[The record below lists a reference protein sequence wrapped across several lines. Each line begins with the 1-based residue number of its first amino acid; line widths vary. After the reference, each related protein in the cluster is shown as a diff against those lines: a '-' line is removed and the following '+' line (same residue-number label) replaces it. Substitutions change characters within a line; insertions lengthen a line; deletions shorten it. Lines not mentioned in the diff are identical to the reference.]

1 MREKKAKKKERKRR
15 RLEDVR
21 KAKKKIIKR
30 SDSKNRAGKI
40 DIQEEIMVETLLDSG
55 ATGLIMSSEFARK
68 QRFKLKRIDK
78 LIFIRN
84 VDKTFNK
91 RELIENTVKLNIYH

>member
-1 MREKKAKKKERKRR
+1 M
-15 RLEDVR
+15 
-21 KAKKKIIKR
+21 
-30 SDSKNRAGKI
+30 
-40 DIQEEIMVETLLDSG
+40 
-55 ATGLIMSSEFARK
+55 MSSEFARK

-78 LIFIRN
+78 LIYVRN

>member
-1 MREKKAKKKERKRR
+1 MREKKAKKERKKEKRVGR
-15 RLEDVR
+15 C
-21 KAKKKIIKR
+21 KKSKKKIIKR

-78 LIFIRN
+78 LIYIRN